1 MFFSLKITRSIRTPV
16 KTDNGYFFV
25 FRDKFSYFVN
35 LAFLTPF
42 YLRAVSMTEYLTTDE
57 NPTETAKN
65 LLNFLST
72 E

>member
-1 MFFSLKITRSIRTPV
+1 M
-16 KTDNGYFFV
+16 DNGYFFV